1 MYITRSKILRLKKVL
16 DALTSEAKL
25 KILRRLLRS
34 PASATDLAEEF
45 GLTLPAIASHIKDLE
60 DAGLIRAVER
70 RRGRGRPA
78 KMYTIIRKRI
88 TLDIDLEILLG
99 LPDEEELEQL
109 IEEYV
114 RRKVEE
120 GVKKVNADDIRR
132 TLNVNQVTARVIFD
146 RLSSN
151 PQPIIER
158 IADRIVGLLREEKTT
173 AELSKELNTD
183 RWWISKAVKLL
194 SDRGIVKVRSGR
206 FRLLPSF

>member
-16 DALTSEAKL
+16 DALTSDAKL

-45 GLTLPAIASHIKDLE
+45 GLTLPAIASHIRDLE

-99 LPDEEELEQL
+99 LPDEEELEL
-109 IEEYV
+109 LMEEYV

-132 TLNVNQVTARVIFD
+132 TLDVNQVTARVIFD

-158 IADRIVGLLREEKTT
+158 IAERIMGLLKEEKTT
-173 AELSKELNTD
+173 TELSKELNTD

-194 SDRGIVKVRSGR
+194 SDRGIVKVKSGR
-206 FRLLPSF
+206 VRLLS

>member
-1 MYITRSKILRLKKVL
+1 MYITRSKILKLKKVL
-16 DALTSEAKL
+16 DALTSDAKL

-99 LPDEEELEQL
+99 LPDEEELERL
-109 IEEYV
+109 MEEYV

-132 TLNVNQVTARVIFD
+132 TLDVNQVTARVIFD

-151 PQPIIER
+151 PQPIIEGIAER
-158 IADRIVGLLREEKTT
+158 IIGLLKEEKTT

-206 FRLLPSF
+206 VRLLS

>member
-1 MYITRSKILRLKKVL
+1 MYITRSKILKLKKVL
-16 DALTSEAKL
+16 DALTSDAKL

-99 LPDEEELEQL
+99 LPDEEELERL
-109 IEEYV
+109 TEEYV

-132 TLNVNQVTARVIFD
+132 TLDVNQVTARVIFD

-151 PQPIIER
+151 PQPIIEGIAER
-158 IADRIVGLLREEKTT
+158 IMGLLKEEKTT

-194 SDRGIVKVRSGR
+194 SDRGIVKVKSGR
-206 FRLLPSF
+206 VRLLS

>member
-1 MYITRSKILRLKKVL
+1 MYITRSKILKLKKVL
-16 DALTSEAKL
+16 DALTSDAKL

-99 LPDEEELEQL
+99 LPDEEELERL
-109 IEEYV
+109 MEEYV

-120 GVKKVNADDIRR
+120 GVKKVNADDVRR
-132 TLNVNQVTARVIFD
+132 TLDVNQVTARVIFD

-151 PQPIIER
+151 PQPIIEGIAER
-158 IADRIVGLLREEKTT
+158 IIGLLKEEKTT

-194 SDRGIVKVRSGR
+194 SDRGIVKVKSGR
-206 FRLLPSF
+206 VRLLS

>member
-1 MYITRSKILRLKKVL
+1 MKKVL
-16 DALTSEAKL
+16 DALTSDAKL

-99 LPDEEELEQL
+99 LPDEEELERL
-109 IEEYV
+109 MEEYV

-132 TLNVNQVTARVIFD
+132 TLDVNQVTARVIFD

-151 PQPIIER
+151 PQPIIEGIAER
-158 IADRIVGLLREEKTT
+158 IIGLLKEEKTT

-206 FRLLPSF
+206 VRLLS

>member
-1 MYITRSKILRLKKVL
+1 LYITRSKILKLKKVL
-16 DALTSEAKL
+16 DALTSDAKL

-99 LPDEEELEQL
+99 LPDEEELERL
-109 IEEYV
+109 MEEYV

-132 TLNVNQVTARVIFD
+132 TLDVNQVTARVIFD

-151 PQPIIER
+151 PQPIIEGIAER
-158 IADRIVGLLREEKTT
+158 IIGLLKEEKTT

-194 SDRGIVKVRSGR
+194 SDRGIVKVKSGR
-206 FRLLPSF
+206 VGLLS

>member
-1 MYITRSKILRLKKVL
+1 LYITRSKILKLKKVL
-16 DALTSEAKL
+16 DALTSDAKL

-99 LPDEEELEQL
+99 LPDEEELERL
-109 IEEYV
+109 MEEYV

-120 GVKKVNADDIRR
+120 GVKKVNADDVRR
-132 TLNVNQVTARVIFD
+132 TLDVNQVTARVIFD

-151 PQPIIER
+151 PQPIIEGIAER
-158 IADRIVGLLREEKTT
+158 IIGLLKEEKTT

-194 SDRGIVKVRSGR
+194 SDRGIVKVKSGR
-206 FRLLPSF
+206 VGLLS

>member
-1 MYITRSKILRLKKVL
+1 MYITRSKILKLKKVL
-16 DALTSEAKL
+16 DALTSDAKL

-99 LPDEEELEQL
+99 LPDEEELERL
-109 IEEYV
+109 MEEYV

-132 TLNVNQVTARVIFD
+132 TLDVNQVTARVIFD

-151 PQPIIER
+151 PQPIIEGIAER
-158 IADRIVGLLREEKTT
+158 IIGLLKEEKTT

-194 SDRGIVKVRSGR
+194 SDRGIVKVKSGR
-206 FRLLPSF
+206 VRLLS

>member
-206 FRLLPSF
+206 VRLLPSF

>member
-1 MYITRSKILRLKKVL
+1 MYITRSKILKLKKIL
-16 DALTSEAKL
+16 DALTSDAKL

-99 LPDEEELEQL
+99 LPDEEELERL
-109 IEEYV
+109 MEEYV

-132 TLNVNQVTARVIFD
+132 TLDVNQVTARVIFD

-151 PQPIIER
+151 PQPIIEGIAER
-158 IADRIVGLLREEKTT
+158 IIGLLKEEKTT

-194 SDRGIVKVRSGR
+194 SDRGIVKVKSGR
-206 FRLLPSF
+206 VGLLS

>member
-1 MYITRSKILRLKKVL
+1 MYITRSKILKLKKVL
-16 DALTSEAKL
+16 DALTSDAKL

-99 LPDEEELEQL
+99 LPDEEELERL
-109 IEEYV
+109 MEEYV

-120 GVKKVNADDIRR
+120 GVKKVSADDIRR
-132 TLNVNQVTARVIFD
+132 TLDVNQVTARVIFD

-151 PQPIIER
+151 PQPIIEGIAER
-158 IADRIVGLLREEKTT
+158 IIGLLKEEKTT

-194 SDRGIVKVRSGR
+194 SDRGIVKVKSGR
-206 FRLLPSF
+206 VRLLS

>member
-1 MYITRSKILRLKKVL
+1 LYITRSKILKLKKVL
-16 DALTSEAKL
+16 DALTSDAKL

-99 LPDEEELEQL
+99 LPDEEELERL
-109 IEEYV
+109 MEEYV

-120 GVKKVNADDIRR
+120 GVKKVSADDIRR
-132 TLNVNQVTARVIFD
+132 TLDVNQVTARVIFD

-151 PQPIIER
+151 PQPIIEGIAER
-158 IADRIVGLLREEKTT
+158 IIGLLKEEKTT

-194 SDRGIVKVRSGR
+194 SDRGIVKVKSGR
-206 FRLLPSF
+206 VRLLS

>member
-1 MYITRSKILRLKKVL
+1 LYITRSKILKLKKIL
-16 DALTSEAKL
+16 DALTSDAKL

-99 LPDEEELEQL
+99 LPDEEELERL
-109 IEEYV
+109 MEEYV

-120 GVKKVNADDIRR
+120 GVKKVNADDVRR
-132 TLNVNQVTARVIFD
+132 TLDVNQVTARVIFD

-151 PQPIIER
+151 PQPIIEGIAER
-158 IADRIVGLLREEKTT
+158 IIGLLKEEKTT

-194 SDRGIVKVRSGR
+194 SDRGIVKVKSGR
-206 FRLLPSF
+206 VGLLS

>member
-1 MYITRSKILRLKKVL
+1 MYITRSKILKLKKIL
-16 DALTSEAKL
+16 DALTSDAKL

-99 LPDEEELEQL
+99 LPDEEELERL
-109 IEEYV
+109 MEEYV

-120 GVKKVNADDIRR
+120 GVKKVNADDVRR
-132 TLNVNQVTARVIFD
+132 TLDVNQVTARVIFD

-151 PQPIIER
+151 PQPIIEGIAER
-158 IADRIVGLLREEKTT
+158 IIGLLKEEKTT

-194 SDRGIVKVRSGR
+194 SDRGIVKVKSGR
-206 FRLLPSF
+206 VRLLS

>member
-1 MYITRSKILRLKKVL
+1 MYITRSKILKLKKVL
-16 DALTSEAKL
+16 DALTSDAKL

-99 LPDEEELEQL
+99 LPDEEELERL
-109 IEEYV
+109 MEEYV

-132 TLNVNQVTARVIFD
+132 TLDVNQVTARVIFD

-151 PQPIIER
+151 PQPIIEGIAER
-158 IADRIVGLLREEKTT
+158 IIGLLKEEKTT

-194 SDRGIVKVRSGR
+194 SDRGIVKVKSGR
-206 FRLLPSF
+206 VGLLS

>member
-1 MYITRSKILRLKKVL
+1 MYITRSKILKLKKIL
-16 DALTSEAKL
+16 DALTSDAKL

-99 LPDEEELEQL
+99 LPDEEELERL
-109 IEEYV
+109 MEEYV

-120 GVKKVNADDIRR
+120 GVKKVNADDVRR
-132 TLNVNQVTARVIFD
+132 TLDVNQVTARVIFD

-151 PQPIIER
+151 PQPIIEGIAER
-158 IADRIVGLLREEKTT
+158 IIGLLKEEKTT

-194 SDRGIVKVRSGR
+194 SDRGIVKVKSGR
-206 FRLLPSF
+206 VGLLS

>member
-1 MYITRSKILRLKKVL
+1 LYITRSKILKLKKIL
-16 DALTSEAKL
+16 DALTSDAKL

-99 LPDEEELEQL
+99 LPDEEELERL
-109 IEEYV
+109 MEEYV

-120 GVKKVNADDIRR
+120 GVKKVNADDVRR
-132 TLNVNQVTARVIFD
+132 TLDVNQVTARVIFD

-151 PQPIIER
+151 PQPIIEGIAER
-158 IADRIVGLLREEKTT
+158 IIGLLKEEKTT

-194 SDRGIVKVRSGR
+194 SDRGIVKVKSGR
-206 FRLLPSF
+206 VRLLS